1 MIDKAQLRVR
11 EQGKDVVHMRFGP
24 GGSRVGE
31 DIMCHII
38 TLKREE
44 MVLVGDTSRH
54 SHTLFC
60 GSQPFYFVHLN
71 YLIRHNLLCFHF
83 TCNPVLS

>member
-54 SHTLFC
+54 SHTLLWFAAILFC
-60 GSQPFYFVHLN
+60 ASKLFD
-71 YLIRHNLLCFHF
+71 
-83 TCNPVLS
+83 